1 MVGCKKGSFC
11 AARNAAYGN
20 DRGSDPPRQ
29 ASRTPIRTPLLRY
42 TSNQR
47 IKINTN
53 YLSK

>member
-29 ASRTPIRTPLLRY
+29 ASRTPIRTPLLRH
-42 TSNQR
+42 SV
-47 IKINTN
+47 INE
-53 YLSK
+53 SKLAPLTFLL